1 MRRMAGRGV
10 RILARIVFSVCGL
23 VSLLNAAPYA
33 LDRGDDLAYQ
43 SEWLAFVIP
52 LGLVGTFSLAVALL
66 PRSWIARACHRE
78 RDDGTLFATPLKF
91 LGGFA
96 VIFYL
101 VGVGAFFVPHTWDIN
116 SQLLLA
122 VCPMSIVRTMVD
134 PLPEWI
140 FFVFA
145 PMNAAVYGAV
155 GVMLGYVRLA
165 LRGRRSS

>member
-1 MRRMAGRGV
+1 MRGMAARGV
-10 RILARIVFSVCGL
+10 RISARIVFFVCGL

-43 SEWLAFVIP
+43 NEWLAFVIP
-52 LGLVGTFSLAVALL
+52 LGLVGAFSLAGALL
-66 PRSWIARACHRE
+66 PRSWIAKACHRE
-78 RDDGTLFATPLKF
+78 RDDGTLFSTPLKF

-96 VIFYL
+96 IVFYL
-101 VGVGAFFVPHTWDIN
+101 VAVGVFFVPHSWDIN

-134 PLPEWI
+134 PSPVSI

-145 PMNAAVYGAV
+145 LMNAAAYGAL
-155 GVMLGYVRLA
+155 GVTVGYVRLA
-165 LRGRRSS
+165 LRRQR